1 MSLPNYFQQTIT
13 GTDTGTHIP
22 LDVRLKPF
30 NVSLQL
36 IPSGGATAKVQYT
49 LDDIWAS
56 GWTVGSANWVDHPYL
71 TGITATA
78 DSNLAFPVTAVRAT
92 NTVSGTTKFTVIQA
106 GLK

>member
-1 MSLPNYFQQTIT
+1 MALPNYFQRTVT
-13 GTDTGTHIP
+13 GTDPDMHIP

-56 GWTVGSANWVDHPYL
+56 GWTAATANWVDHPYL
-71 TGITATA
+71 TAITSTA
-78 DSNLAFPVTAVRAT
+78 DSNLAFPVTAVRAQ
-92 NTVSGTTKFTVIQA
+92 NTVAGSTKFTVIQA

>member
-1 MSLPNYFQQTIT
+1 MSLPNYFQQTVT

-30 NVSLQL
+30 NVSLQV
-36 IPSGGATAKVQYT
+36 IPSSSTATVQYT

-56 GWTVGSANWVDHPYL
+56 GWTAGSANWVDHPYL
-71 TGITATA
+71 TGVTTTS
-78 DSNLAFPVTAVRAT
+78 DSNLAFPVTAVRVK
-92 NTVSGTTKFTVIQA
+92 NTVAGTTKFSVIQA